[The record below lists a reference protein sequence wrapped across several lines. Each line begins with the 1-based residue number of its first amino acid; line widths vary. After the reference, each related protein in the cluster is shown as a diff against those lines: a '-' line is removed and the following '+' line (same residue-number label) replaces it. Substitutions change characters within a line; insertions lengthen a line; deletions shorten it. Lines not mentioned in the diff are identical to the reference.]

1 MRRGQRRPGAP
12 IGDPS
17 DPHGLWTWTQRYLEW
32 LTTHHFTTAT
42 LRHRR
47 VYLGY
52 FLTWCE
58 ARSLRRPTEITRPIL
73 ERYQRHLYAHRKAN
87 GHPLSFRSQ
96 EGRLAV
102 LRGFFRWMV
111 RENALLANPAA
122 DLIMPR
128 AEKRLPRA
136 VLSPLEADTVMNQ
149 PDLTEPL
156 GVRDRAMLETLYS
169 TGMRRSE
176 LLHLK
181 VDDLDIERGTVFIR
195 QGKGRKDR
203 LIPIGERAIAWVE
216 KYLGEVRPGLVVGR
230 DDGFLFL
237 TELGESMVPEYV
249 THRMRRYVEA
259 ADLGK
264 KGSCHIFR
272 HAMATAMLD
281 NGADVRFVQEMLGH
295 ASLATTQIYT
305 HLSIG
310 KLKKI
315 HTMTHPSATMKGLTK
330 KAAVPVGEAVT
341 VIPEVEREALLCT
354 LDAEN
359 DDPQDGV

>member
-1 MRRGQRRPGAP
+1 MRRGQRRPAAP
-12 IGDPS
+12 IGDPA
-17 DPHGLWTWTQRYLEW
+17 DPHGLWTWTQRYLDW
-32 LTTHHFTTAT
+32 LTTHHFTAAT

-96 EGRLAV
+96 EGRVAV
-102 LRGFFRWMV
+102 LRAFFRWMV

-128 AEKRLPRA
+128 AEKSLPRA
-136 VLSPLEADTVMNQ
+136 VLSPLEADTVINQ
-149 PDLTEPL
+149 PDTHEPL
-156 GVRDRAMLETLYS
+156 GLRDRAMLETLYS

-176 LLHLK
+176 LLNLK
-181 VDDLDIERGTVFIR
+181 TDDLDIERGTVFIR

-230 DDGFLFL
+230 DDGVLFL
-237 TELGESMVPEYV
+237 TDLGESMVPEYV
-249 THRMRRYVEA
+249 THRMRRYVDA
-259 ADLGK
+259 ADVGK
-264 KGSCHIFR
+264 RGSCHIFR
-272 HAMATAMLD
+272 HTMATAMLD
-281 NGADVRFVQEMLGH
+281 AGADVRFVQEMLGH

-310 KLKKI
+310 KLKEI
-315 HTMTHPSATMKGLTK
+315 HSLTHPSAKMNGSK
-330 KAAVPVGEAVT
+330 KTAAVVAADPVIATTEADK
-341 VIPEVEREALLCT
+341 EALLGM
-354 LDAEN
+354 LDAE
-359 DDPQDGV
+359 DDEPDEGV